1 MYSINTI
8 ILKQDKLFSVRQ
20 WSSSCCQVQIGC
32 CFEFTEKQNKGLYLN
47 ECSYVNHKGLCS
59 CYNKLVHTSY
69 GMRSENN
76 VRKNINNHHLVEK
89 AIEYLTYSIFIC
101 NSYKP
106 IPIKFLIKYG
116 FKIALLTLF

>member
-8 ILKQDKLFSVRQ
+8 ILKQDKLFSLRQ
-20 WSSSCCQVQIGC
+20 WSSSCCQVQTGC

-106 IPIKFLIKYG
+106 IPIKNF
-116 FKIALLTLF
+116 